1 MKIGF
6 IILCRY
12 DSNRLPGKI
21 LKKINGKPV
30 LDYIIERLK
39 LVDGNYQICIATSKY
54 QSDGPLVNYCK
65 KKGINFFRGSKNNV
79 AKRFLDCSL
88 KMNIDYAVRING
100 DNLFTDPSI
109 ITKMLN
115 ITKLNKWIFITNVLK
130 RTFPEGISVEII
142 KVSHLKEKIAFFDKY
157 EQEHVMPYFYKNLNE
172 KKIFKLYNKSNLKE
186 PRVNLAID
194 TPEDFKLA
202 SEIINSMISPSH
214 TYTTEEIINLKN
226 KLEYKNE

>member
-1 MKIGF
+1 MKIGI

-21 LKKINGKPV
+21 LKKVNGKPV

-54 QSDGPLVNYCK
+54 QSDEPLVNYCK

-100 DNLFTDPSI
+100 DNIFTDPSI

-115 ITKLNKWIFITNVLK
+115 ITRSNKWIFITNVLK
-130 RTFPEGISVEII
+130 RTFPQGISVEII
-142 KVSHLKEKIAFFDKY
+142 KVSHLKEKIAFFDNY
-157 EQEHVMPYFYKNLNE
+157 EKEHVMPYFYKNLSKERVFNYDNTGKKLSDVSLALDTIKDFSFLSSIIDLME
-172 KKIFKLYNKSNLKE
+172 KPHSKYN
-186 PRVNLAID
+186 ID
-194 TPEDFKLA
+194 
-202 SEIINSMISPSH
+202 EIID
-214 TYTTEEIINLKN
+214 IIKVN
-226 KLEYKNE
+226 KLCS

>member
-1 MKIGF
+1 MKIGI

-54 QSDGPLVNYCK
+54 QSDEPLVNYCK
-65 KKGINFFRGSKNNV
+65 QKRISFFRGNKNNV

-88 KMNIDYAVRING
+88 EMKIDYAVRING
-100 DNLFTDPSI
+100 DNIFTDPSI
-109 ITKMLN
+109 ITNMLN
-115 ITKLNKWIFITNVLK
+115 IAKSNKWIFITNVLK

-142 KVSHLKEKIAFFDKY
+142 KVSHLKEKIALFDKY
-157 EQEHVMPYFYKNLNE
+157 EQEHVMPYFYKNLIEDEIFNYYNTNE
-172 KKIFKLYNKSNLKE
+172 DLS
-186 PRVNLAID
+186 V
-194 TPEDFKLA
+194 FKLA
-202 SEIINSMISPSH
+202 LDTKKDFLFLSSICDLMKKSHSAYYTDDIIK
-214 TYTTEEIINLKN
+214 IIKVN
-226 KLEYKNE
+226 KLSHG

>member
-1 MKIGF
+1 MKIGI

-30 LDYIIERLK
+30 LDYIIERLR
-39 LVDGNYQICIATSKY
+39 LVDGNCQICIATSKY
-54 QSDGPLVNYCK
+54 QSDEPLVNHCK

-100 DNLFTDPSI
+100 DNIFTDPSI

-115 ITKLNKWIFITNVLK
+115 ITRSNKWIFITNVLK
-130 RTFPEGISVEII
+130 RTFPQGISVEII
-142 KVSHLKEKIAFFDKY
+142 KVSHLKEKIAFFDNY
-157 EQEHVMPYFYKNLNE
+157 EQEHVMPYFYTNLNYGPNC
-172 KKIFKLYNKSNLKE
+172 FF
-186 PRVNLAID
+186 R
-194 TPEDFKLA
+194 
-202 SEIINSMISPSH
+202 
-214 TYTTEEIINLKN
+214 
-226 KLEYKNE
+226 